1 MKKDGIKNQWCVWRM
16 LQEESLLFLARMGS
30 LVNHIAKNAIM
41 EISKKEVECKN
52 LYYTTKAWEES

>member
-52 LYYTTKAWEES
+52 LY